1 MPTQTVILEKTR
13 GRVSKIVDDG
23 MLIGIRIDGD
33 EGDCLDDLQDG
44 FDWSDLVAD
53 IEWGTV
59 THFRRLVFET
69 LLENVPRGSLITYG
83 ELASAVGSPG
93 SARAVGSALSSNPW
107 PLVIPCHRVVRSD
120 GHIGPY
126 SAGLGIST
134 KRSLLISEGL
144 GVDSEFRF
152 DQKNLMK
159 IAREARDAT
168 IQTKM

>member
-13 GRVSKIVDDG
+13 GRVSKIVEDG

-59 THFRRLVFET
+59 THFRRLVFEA
-69 LLENVPRGSLITYG
+69 LLDNVPRGSLITYS
-83 ELASAVGSPG
+83 ELASAAGSPG
-93 SARAVGSALSSNPW
+93 SSRAVGSALSSNPW
-107 PLVIPCHRVVRSD
+107 PLVVPCHRVVRSN

-126 SAGLGIST
+126 SAGSGIIT
-134 KRSLLISEGL
+134 KRSLLVSEGL
-144 GVDSEFRF
+144 EIDAEFRF

>member
-1 MPTQTVILEKTR
+1 MPVEALVVEMAH

-23 MLIGIRIDGD
+23 KLIGISLD
-33 EGDCLDDLQDG
+33 EGGMNPLDGLESG
-44 FDWSDLVAD
+44 FEWPDLVED
-53 IEWGTV
+53 IHWSMV
-59 THFRRLVFET
+59 TPFRRLVFEA
-69 LLENVPRGSLITYG
+69 LLDNVPRGSLITYG

-107 PLVIPCHRVVRSD
+107 PLVVPCHRVVLSN

-126 SAGLGIST
+126 SAGSGIST
-134 KRSLLISEGL
+134 KRRLLVSEGL
-144 GVDSEFRF
+144 EIDAEFRF
-152 DQKNLMK
+152 DQKNLTK